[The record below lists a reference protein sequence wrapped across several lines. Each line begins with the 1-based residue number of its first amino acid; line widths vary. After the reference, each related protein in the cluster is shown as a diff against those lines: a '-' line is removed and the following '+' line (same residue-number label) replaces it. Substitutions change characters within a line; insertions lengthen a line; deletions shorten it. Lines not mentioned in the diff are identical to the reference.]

1 MYFTKI
7 ILVWWII
14 NTSPQWFSNCCD
26 FYETYC
32 IFRDLLWLKIISNF
46 QNFKLI
52 KLLVRSGDGHIERSP
67 LQDRDWEPAPVE
79 MRQTSPDPVEKKEM
93 KKLPIPRTRKTRQVP
108 DDNPVEQ
115 V

>member
-1 MYFTKI
+1 MSVENNFTRCQFKLKLFRKSAFKSRI
-7 ILVWWII
+7 C
-14 NTSPQWFSNCCD
+14 TMRQ
-26 FYETYC
+26 
-32 IFRDLLWLKIISNF
+32 FRDLLWLMRVPKF
-46 QNFKLI
+46 QIFKLI
-52 KLLVRSGDGHIERSP
+52 ELLLRSGDGHIERSP

-93 KKLPIPRTRKTRQVP
+93 KKLPVPRTRKTRQVP